1 MIVWYLLWRRFAGRS
16 GETAATPALAIGI
29 LSLVLAFF
37 YWTGL
42 VYFVAPL
49 GIALGASNRDGRARA
64 GLALSAISLI
74 GAIVIGVIDAIL

>member
-1 MIVWYLLWRRFAGRS
+1 VIVWYLLWRRFAGRS
-16 GETAATPALAIGI
+16 GETAATPALVIGI

-37 YWTGL
+37 Y
-42 VYFVAPL
+42 
-49 GIALGASNRDGRARA
+49 ALGASNRDGRARA

>member
-1 MIVWYLLWRRFAGRS
+1 VIVGYLLWRRFAGRS
-16 GETAATPALAIGI
+16 GETAATPALVIGI

-49 GIALGASNRDGRARA
+49 GIALGTSNRDGRARA